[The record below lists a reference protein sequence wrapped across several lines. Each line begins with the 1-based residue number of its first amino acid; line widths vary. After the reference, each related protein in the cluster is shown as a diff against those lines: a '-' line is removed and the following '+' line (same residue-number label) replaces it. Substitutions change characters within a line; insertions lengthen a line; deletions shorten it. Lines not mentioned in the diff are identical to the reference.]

1 MSDYNMENQC
11 LLTLS
16 RRLVGGTIIYL
27 RPYEQPR
34 NIKTITDIKEDESI
48 KKLKITMRDETGLF
62 FLQYLT

>member
-1 MSDYNMENQC
+1 MSDYNIENQC

-27 RPYEQPR
+27 RPYGQER
-34 NIKTITDIKEDESI
+34 NIKTLTDVKEDESI
-48 KKLKITMRDETGLF
+48 DNLKITIRDETGLF